1 MTHIQYAWMIYAA
14 GSLGCCVATWW
25 MFLWAWRFVR
35 YSLVVTV
42 MVLLLTPFAIDQ
54 ETMALAPAVFTLVF
68 DGISLGSESIKPLLK
83 LMAGI
88 WLIAIILVGVFVSLT
103 RNLVTHASTPDTYED
118 YDNQYPSSQ
127 SRRIKRDRPSAESA
141 NVAQT
146 YNSDLDGL
154 SSQERRARADLMS
167 GEVPLRAIR
176 D

>member
-1 MTHIQYAWMIYAA
+1 MTQIQYAWMIYAA

-25 MFLWAWRFVR
+25 MFLWAWRFIR

-42 MVLLLTPFAIDQ
+42 MVVLLTPFAIDQ

-68 DGISLGSESIKPLLK
+68 DSMSQGSESIKPLLK

-88 WLIAIILVGVFVSLT
+88 WLIAIILVGVFVALT
-103 RNLVTHASTPDTYED
+103 RNLVQHTNTSGTYED
-118 YDNQYPSSQ
+118 YDNQYSTPQ
-127 SRRIKRDRPSAESA
+127 NRRIKRDRPSAESA
-141 NVAQT
+141 TLAQT
-146 YNSDLDGL
+146 YHSDQEGLNSP
-154 SSQERRARADLMS
+154 ERCARADLMS